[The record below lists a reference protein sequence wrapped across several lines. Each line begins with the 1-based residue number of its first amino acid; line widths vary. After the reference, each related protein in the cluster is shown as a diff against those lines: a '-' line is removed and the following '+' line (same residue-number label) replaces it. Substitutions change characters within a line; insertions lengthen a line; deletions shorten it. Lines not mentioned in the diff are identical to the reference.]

1 MRPVKG
7 ENKGHWLKEGKGKIR
22 PGSAGGGAREI
33 TPNMQTRSWRV
44 TLVVII
50 TVHSEETTQLVDFFS
65 FFVPAIFF
73 FLPLL
78 LSLYLFKS
86 GWWF

>member
-1 MRPVKG
+1 MRLIKG
-7 ENKGHWLKEGKGKIR
+7 ENKEQRFKEGKGKIR
-22 PGSAGGGAREI
+22 PESAGGGVPLEI

-50 TVHSEETTQLVDFFS
+50 TVHSGETTQLVDFFS

-73 FLPLL
+73 FLSFSLPL
-78 LSLYLFKS
+78 
-86 GWWF
+86 